1 MFSKSII
8 LLGVAAFSLA
18 EPIPQADVSSELA
31 SAASVLASVL
41 SGAPTLPSFVE
52 SVLKTAIPLS
62 AFPTGTGCQTTTP
75 AWYYSLPANV
85 KSALSSHDLAFE
97 SWYLE
102 HTSVFAGDSAVTLP
116 FNICADAAPGTA
128 FASETGASALPTV
141 TGTTPTETETLATSI
156 GKTTSLAATESKTGS
171 GTSATGTAGS
181 STSAGSAGSS
191 SSSKAAAPHATGAI
205 GASLAG
211 LVGVFGLMLAL

>member
-1 MFSKSII
+1 VFSKSI
-8 LLGVAAFSLA
+8 LLLSVAALVLP

-31 SAASVLASVL
+31 SAVSVLASVL

-52 SVLKTAIPLS
+52 SVLKTVILLS

-75 AWYYSLPANV
+75 AWYYSLPADV

-102 HTSVFAGDSAVTLP
+102 HTSVFAGDSAMTLP

-128 FASETGASALPTV
+128 YASETGASALPTV
-141 TGTTPTETETLATSI
+141 TGATPTETGTLATFT
-156 GKTTSLAATESKTGS
+156 GKTVAGCDGVKEWKWNFWNWDSWFFDLRRFRWIVLIFKGC
-171 GTSATGTAGS
+171 GS
-181 STSAGSAGSS
+181 SCYRGYWG
-191 SSSKAAAPHATGAI
+191 
-205 GASLAG
+205 
-211 LVGVFGLMLAL
+211 